1 MFTRNSAKKQCLG
14 NFNLKLQWWRAA
26 IFCLRNPWW
35 WLQLWPSSLNVPLVW
50 FLNLL
55 GVKVLILNLLK
66 VQQATI
72 SEFLWKLSEMERAM
86 FLDKK
91 ERYRATA
98 NLYMF
103 DLMLF
108 QFGVTTV
115 ILIKF
120 IQNSDLNRK
129 FFRKV
134 FRKF

>member
-1 MFTRNSAKKQCLG
+1 
-14 NFNLKLQWWRAA
+14 
-26 IFCLRNPWW
+26 
-35 WLQLWPSSLNVPLVW
+35 
-50 FLNLL
+50 
-55 GVKVLILNLLK
+55 
-66 VQQATI
+66 
-72 SEFLWKLSEMERAM
+72 MERAM

>member
-1 MFTRNSAKKQCLG
+1 
-14 NFNLKLQWWRAA
+14 
-26 IFCLRNPWW
+26 
-35 WLQLWPSSLNVPLVW
+35 
-50 FLNLL
+50 
-55 GVKVLILNLLK
+55 
-66 VQQATI
+66 
-72 SEFLWKLSEMERAM
+72 MERAM

-91 ERYRATA
+91 ERYRATP
-98 NLYMF
+98 NLCMF

>member
-1 MFTRNSAKKQCLG
+1 
-14 NFNLKLQWWRAA
+14 
-26 IFCLRNPWW
+26 
-35 WLQLWPSSLNVPLVW
+35 
-50 FLNLL
+50 
-55 GVKVLILNLLK
+55 
-66 VQQATI
+66 
-72 SEFLWKLSEMERAM
+72 M

-91 ERYRATA
+91 DRYRATA